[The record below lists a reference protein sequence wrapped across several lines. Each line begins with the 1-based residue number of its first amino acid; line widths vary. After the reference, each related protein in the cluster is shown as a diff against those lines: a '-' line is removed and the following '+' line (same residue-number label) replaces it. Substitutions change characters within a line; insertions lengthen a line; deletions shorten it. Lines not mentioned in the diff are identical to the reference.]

1 MNIIKKF
8 SQFKDE
14 ECLKDFVHLCEK
26 ITRSNGPECFGP
38 NRELALGL
46 VYRTGDLYEAGEL
59 NEDDLMGA
67 AAFACDL
74 SDIPVDLL
82 LIGWAARVASR
93 MNEERIQTSEKDDN
107 EHL

>member
-1 MNIIKKF
+1 MNIIKIL
-8 SQFKDE
+8 SRMKDE
-14 ECLKDFVHLCEK
+14 GCLEDFIRLCEK
-26 ITRSNGPECFGP
+26 ITVSNGGECFAP
-38 NRELALGL
+38 NMEMAFGL
-46 VYRTGDLYEAGEL
+46 VRRTGDLYEAGEL
-59 NEDDLMGA
+59 NEDDFMGA

-82 LIGWAARVASR
+82 LIDWAARVASR

>member
-1 MNIIKKF
+1 MEIIKTL
-8 SQFKDE
+8 SRIKDE
-14 ECLKDFVHLCEK
+14 GSLEEIIGLCEK
-26 ITRSNGPECFGP
+26 ITVGNGYERYGL
-38 NRELALGL
+38 NIELALGL
-46 VYRTGDLYEAGEL
+46 VHRTGNLYEAGEL